1 MAFARLAVIFFLAAS
16 VMFAVKETQAGIPCG
31 ESCVYIPCT
40 VTALLGCSCKDKV
53 CYKNHVI
60 AAEANTVDE
69 HHLLCQSHEDCFK
82 KGAGNFCAPFLGH
95 DVKYG
100 WCFRA
105 ESEGFLLK
113 DFLKTSA
120 DTLKMPNAITN

>member
-1 MAFARLAVIFFLAAS
+1 MAFARLALIFFLAAS
-16 VMFAVKETQAGIPCG
+16 VMFAVKETEAGIPCG
-31 ESCVYIPCT
+31 ESCVFIPCT

-60 AAEANTVDE
+60 AAEANTVND

-82 KGAGNFCAPFLGH
+82 KGTGNFCAPSLKH

-113 DFLKTSA
+113 DFLKTPV
-120 DTLKMPNAITN
+120 DILKMSNVIGN